1 MMTLEELRSELQGF
15 DNDISYFAKRFRAM
29 QSDIRLTLQRLG
41 EIEGLQKET
50 ENTNTKGKT
59 K

>member
-15 DNDISYFAKRFRAM
+15 DNDISYLAKRFRAM

>member
-15 DNDISYFAKRFRAM
+15 DNDIDYLAKRFRAM
-29 QSDIRLTLQRLG
+29 QSDIRLTLERLG
-41 EIEGLQKET
+41 AIKGLKQET